1 MTDMRRRARKAEG
14 KKMILLRGKS
24 VTLHEQIEAK
34 SSPASVPAIGKKSMV
49 RVQLV
54 ALSVILTASAAQAA
68 ECDGL
73 GLPNDYLQQHFCAQL
88 RDLATGDQGTRSILD
103 GSAGAEDGTPPE
115 PWEAIPIIRDAYRAD
130 PKKTLALIERIRNA
144 GGLVDQ

>member
-1 MTDMRRRARKAEG
+1 MVLPRE
-14 KKMILLRGKS
+14 KS
-24 VTLHEQIEAK
+24 VTLHLQFEIK
-34 SSPASVPAIGKKSMV
+34 CGPAFLPAIGMKCMAKA
-49 RVQLV
+49 LFV
-54 ALSVILTASAAQAA
+54 ALPVILAAGAVQAA

-73 GLPNDYLQQHFCAQL
+73 GLPNAYLEQHFCTQL
-88 RDLATGDQGTRSILD
+88 RDLATEDQGTRSILD
-103 GSAGAEDGTPPE
+103 GSAGADDGTPPE